1 MPYAIPA
8 NISYEERLVGPLTV
22 KQSLYLGACLMA
34 AYFIYTTLDF
44 GPANML
50 KMPIAGLL
58 VVLGIGLA
66 FFKLDVWLGNYFEFM
81 QQTKKSS
88 WISPAARQ
96 LMGIK
101 SIRADAV
108 FLHDNRVLGLIKVKP
123 INFGV
128 LSEEDRD
135 TVVYG
140 FLEFLNALNFPI
152 QIVMRSVNLDL
163 EDYLRHLKRR
173 ITQRD
178 DKVAL
183 AYYEHFAEY
192 MRSYIKVNKINDRHF
207 YIVIPGQK
215 KKSEKE
221 TIDYLETQCSEII
234 NRLSLSGIIA
244 ERMNNRQLLNF
255 YKSYFTDSFDLF
267 DSYISP
273 ITMYR
278 KMWRDAPQG
287 VKDLK
292 GSANENEQKKEAK

>member
-1 MPYAIPA
+1 
-8 NISYEERLVGPLTV
+8 
-22 KQSLYLGACLMA
+22 
-34 AYFIYTTLDF
+34 
-44 GPANML
+44 
-50 KMPIAGLL
+50 
-58 VVLGIGLA
+58 
-66 FFKLDVWLGNYFEFM
+66 M